1 MVGSVRSSVIKAP
14 PPNVNVMESS
24 CGGWTRGSAEGAF
37 FLTLAGLF
45 RVGASTGVHECF
57 SKRPRLK
64 LSFSA
69 PRTQQCPA
77 ADEHVESCGAS
88 GEVPIVKHQ
97 PKGVGQAN
105 QTT

>member
-1 MVGSVRSSVIKAP
+1 MVVGLVVRQ
-14 PPNVNVMESS
+14 
-24 CGGWTRGSAEGAF
+24 EGAF

-69 PRTQQCPA
+69 PSDTAMPR
-77 ADEHVESCGAS
+77 G
-88 GEVPIVKHQ
+88 
-97 PKGVGQAN
+97 
-105 QTT
+105 

>member
-1 MVGSVRSSVIKAP
+1 MVVGLVVRQ
-14 PPNVNVMESS
+14 
-24 CGGWTRGSAEGAF
+24 EGAF

-69 PRTQQCPA
+69 LRTQQCPA

>member
-1 MVGSVRSSVIKAP
+1 MVVGLVVRQ
-14 PPNVNVMESS
+14 
-24 CGGWTRGSAEGAF
+24 EGAF
-37 FLTLAGLF
+37 FLTLAGMF

-64 LSFSA
+64 LSFSG

-88 GEVPIVKHQ
+88 GEVPIVKHR
-97 PKGVGQAN
+97 PKGGGQAN

>member
-1 MVGSVRSSVIKAP
+1 MVVGLVVRQ
-14 PPNVNVMESS
+14 
-24 CGGWTRGSAEGAF
+24 EGAF

-69 PRTQQCPA
+69 PGHSNAPRLTNMSKA
-77 ADEHVESCGAS
+77 AGHRVRYQS
-88 GEVPIVKHQ
+88 
-97 PKGVGQAN
+97 
-105 QTT
+105 